1 MAIHYTECHCATFV
15 VLQSCQN
22 ERGCCKAALKRV
34 LKMDHLQV
42 LRDKIGRFREEIVD
56 IHELNQQFRRTVR
69 NGAAAQV
76 AHGRRQE
83 RLEAIQNELLQL
95 ASLGKGV
102 VSTEQRKE
110 KHRWRLHPAKQ
121 KRAA

>member
-1 MAIHYTECHCATFV
+1 
-15 VLQSCQN
+15 
-22 ERGCCKAALKRV
+22 
-34 LKMDHLQV
+34 MDHLQV

-56 IHELNQQFRRTVR
+56 IHELNQQFRRAVR